1 MTSIRVRIKIFINSE
16 EVKQNIMAVKF
27 YDVKLRKAVQVDEKH
42 VSKVEYKRTTK
53 DGKIQV
59 RYALRGKTSDD
70 RNLTKF
76 VSKADYDKL
85 A

>member
-1 MTSIRVRIKIFINSE
+1 MS
-16 EVKQNIMAVKF
+16 VKF
-27 YDVKLRKAVQVDEKH
+27 YDVKLRKAVQVDEKD

-53 DGKIQV
+53 DGKTQI
-59 RYALRGKTSDD
+59 RYALRGKTTDA

-76 VSKADYDKL
+76 VSKVDYDKI